1 MQNILKISMKKQKI
15 IKLLKNVFLTLVLL
29 CAVGALLLSVCNLT
43 VIWSS
48 EGEINLEEI
57 PTCDAIL
64 ILGAKVTGD
73 TPSAILRDRLDKGC
87 ELYFAGVA
95 DRIIMSGDHG
105 RVNYDEVNAM
115 KAYAVSKGVPE
126 EHIFTDHA
134 GFDTY
139 DSVYRA
145 KKIFLCEKIVV
156 VTQQF
161 HINRAVF
168 LASSVGLEA
177 YGVTC
182 SEEGYRPTRFTTD
195 VREPLARVKAVASAV
210 FKPKPTYLGESIPI
224 YGEASASWD

>member
-1 MQNILKISMKKQKI
+1 MKKQKI
-15 IKLLKNVFLTLVLL
+15 FKFLKNTLLIGVLL
-29 CAVGALLLSVCNLT
+29 CAIGLLVLSVCNLT

-48 EGEINLEEI
+48 DQNINPSDI
-57 PTCDAIL
+57 PKCDAIL

-87 ELYFAGVA
+87 ELYFSGVA

-145 KKIFLCEKIVV
+145 KEIFLCEKIAV

-168 LASSVGLEA
+168 LGNSVGLET

-182 SEEGYRPTRFTTD
+182 SEEGYRPTRFTTH
-195 VREPLARVKAVASAV
+195 VREPLARIKAVANAV
-210 FKPKPTYLGESIPI
+210 FKPKPTYLGDSIPI

>member
-1 MQNILKISMKKQKI
+1 MQNILKQSMKKQKI
-15 IKLLKNVFLTLVLL
+15 LKFFKNTFLAGVLL
-29 CAVGALLLSVCNLT
+29 CAVGLLILSVCNLT

-48 EGEINLEEI
+48 DKSINTAEI
-57 PTCDAIL
+57 PECDAIL

-105 RVNYDEVNAM
+105 RENYDEVNAM

-145 KKIFLCEKIVV
+145 KEIFLCEKIVV

-168 LASSVGLEA
+168 LGNAVGLDI

-182 SEEGYRPTRFTTD
+182 EEEGYRPTRFTTH
-195 VREPLARVKAVASAV
+195 VREPLARVKAVLNAV
-210 FKPKPTYLGESIPI
+210 FKPKPTYLGDSIPI

>member
-1 MQNILKISMKKQKI
+1 MLFMGAVCLLI
-15 IKLLKNVFLTLVLL
+15 I
-29 CAVGALLLSVCNLT
+29 SVCNLT

-48 EGEINLEEI
+48 RKNVNSEDV
-57 PTCDAIL
+57 PKCDAVI
-64 ILGAKVTGD
+64 ILGAMVRGD
-73 TPSAILRDRLDKGC
+73 TPSAILKARLDKGC
-87 ELYFAGVA
+87 ELYFSGAA

-105 RVNYDEVNAM
+105 RTDYDEVNAM

-139 DSVYRA
+139 DSMYRA
-145 KKIFLCEKIVV
+145 RDIFLCEKVIV
-156 VTQQF
+156 VTQAF

-168 LASSVGLEA
+168 LGNALGLET

-182 SEEGYRPTRFTTD
+182 SEESYSPSLFTTN
-195 VREPLARVKAVASAV
+195 VREPLARVKAAANAV
-210 FKPKPTYLGESIPI
+210 FKPKPKYLGDSIPI